1 MATLQTQYKNYLKN
15 NTDSNLTYDQWLDQL
30 SKNLAE
36 VVLQHHPYI
45 SDDFQIGP
53 DGAYEHQDTTNFRKT
68 LKSISDHL
76 NLVKYSNG
84 DLSDIGNE
92 IGIAVGNIFTN
103 MSQDQISQFI
113 SGFKHGVSLTNGTH

>member
-15 NTDSNLTYDQWLDQL
+15 NPDSNLTYEQWLDQL

-36 VVLQHHPYI
+36 VVAQHHPHI

-53 DGAYEHQDTTNFRKT
+53 DGAYEYQDTTNFRQT

-76 NLVKYSNG
+76 KVVKYTNG

-103 MSQDQISQFI
+103 MSQDQISEFI